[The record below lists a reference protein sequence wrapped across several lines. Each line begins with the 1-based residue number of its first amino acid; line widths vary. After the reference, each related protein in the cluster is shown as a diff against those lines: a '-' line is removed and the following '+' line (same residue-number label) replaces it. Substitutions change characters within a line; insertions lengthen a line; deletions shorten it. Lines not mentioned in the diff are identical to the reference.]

1 MIPMK
6 SRFSTFNDGFLRI
19 CEPVNSVS
27 DFGAVRNTTDE
38 AGLNKL
44 GKLAFKEMS
53 KRDQDM
59 DFAESH
65 GRTLSLKVK
74 CRLKAEVT
82 KMHLV
87 LIEKTLYSIIHMDE
101 GRTHQ
106 EMYLYLEEVRK
117 LP

>member
-6 SRFSTFNDGFLRI
+6 SRFSTYNDGMLWI
-19 CEPVNSVS
+19 CEPINSVS
-27 DFGAVRNTTDE
+27 DFGAVRNTTTE
-38 AGLNKL
+38 SGLRQL
-44 GKLAFKEMS
+44 GKLAYKEMS

-59 DFAESH
+59 DFAESE

-74 CRLKAEVT
+74 CRLKQEAT

-87 LIEKTLYSIIHMDE
+87 RIEDTLYSIIHKDE
-101 GRTHQ
+101 DRAKQ

-117 LP
+117 LT